1 MILAGERTW
10 KPLLKLFPG
19 LTFSSLFFFDIK
31 KNPIWNVYPWQ
42 RYSCQKKKKKMQWQ
56 TLGILNLF
64 LCTLRGR
71 ISENS
76 DFGVTVRLWPVV
88 VHKQKCFAFCVP
100 ELYFPLVSAC
110 WLGPRERTKL
120 AKSSEWP
127 AVENQCCWLLS
138 GRAVAATLGQAIS
151 PPWGLW
157 QALPGRSLKEM
168 LGHDDLQLLMPDEY
182 ALEVLQSH
190 GLWSKRRPGGY
201 CADSGFWLQTG
212 TPKGVGGLVDEKG
225 ETGREISREGT
236 IGNISLTFQN
246 HL

>member
-1 MILAGERTW
+1 MKYLPLAEIF
-10 KPLLKLFPG
+10 L
-19 LTFSSLFFFDIK
+19 S
-31 KNPIWNVYPWQ
+31 
-42 RYSCQKKKKKMQWQ
+42 KKKKKRCSGKLWEFW
-56 TLGILNLF
+56 ICF
-64 LCTLRGR
+64 FALRGR

-88 VHKQKCFAFCVP
+88 VHKQKCFAFCAP
-100 ELYFPLVSAC
+100 EPYFPLVSAC

-138 GRAVAATLGQAIS
+138 GRAVTATLGQAIS

-190 GLWSKRRPGGY
+190 MDCG
-201 CADSGFWLQTG
+201 A
-212 TPKGVGGLVDEKG
+212 
-225 ETGREISREGT
+225 REGQAAA
-236 IGNISLTFQN
+236 IALTVDFGSK
-246 HL
+246 LVLLRE